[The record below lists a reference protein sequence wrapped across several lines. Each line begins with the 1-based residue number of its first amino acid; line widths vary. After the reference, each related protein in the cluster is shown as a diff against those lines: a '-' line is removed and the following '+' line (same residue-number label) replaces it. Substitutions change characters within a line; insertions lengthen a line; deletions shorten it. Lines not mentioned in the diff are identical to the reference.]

1 MATRFRQER
10 QILAGLDH
18 PNIARLLDGG
28 VAGGG
33 QPYLVMEYVEGV
45 RLDQFCQAQALSIP
59 QRLELFRKICAAVHF
74 AHQHLVI
81 HRDLKPGNIL
91 VNKSGEPK
99 LLDFG
104 IAKVLSEPGDS
115 PEQTATMT
123 GGLIFAGRDS
133 LRTAGP

>member
-1 MATRFRQER
+1 
-10 QILAGLDH
+10 
-18 PNIARLLDGG
+18 
-28 VAGGG
+28 
-33 QPYLVMEYVEGV
+33 
-45 RLDQFCQAQALSIP
+45 
-59 QRLELFRKICAAVHF
+59 LFRKICAAVHF